1 MTTRRSIIRSAGAL
15 ACITAWDGIGMSVSA
30 RAGTGNSARSAGFRM
45 PLESDR
51 HERTFMQW
59 PSRANLYGSV
69 VALGKVQETIALI
82 AKTISSF
89 ESVVVLAS
97 PGQLE
102 KAGKALG
109 QGIDVWP
116 IQTDD
121 LWCRDSGPT
130 FVVSITGKLAI
141 SELGFNGWGNKQNH
155 AVDGLIAGRIA
166 EKLGFTVF
174 KNGIAGEGGGVE
186 ADGAGTVLA
195 HESCWINRNRNKG
208 SKEEI
213 ERLILDALGAE
224 RMIWAPGVKG
234 ADITDF
240 HIDALARFVKPG
252 QVVIQLGKSIDHRD
266 PWSVSAFETYE
277 ILKAARD
284 AQGRKLDIVV
294 IPEPVNI
301 RSRSRDFVNSYVNYY
316 VCNGAVIGAE
326 FGDAKADAEA
336 KNTLQRLYPNR
347 DVVSLN
353 IDPLGEAG
361 GGIHCATQ
369 QQPMPRT

>member
-1 MTTRRSIIRSAGAL
+1 MTNRRSVIQTAGAL
-15 ACITAWDGIGMSVSA
+15 ACVTAWNGIGMAVSA
-30 RAGTGNSARSAGFRM
+30 RAGAEKSARAAGFRM

-59 PSRANLYGSV
+59 PSRTKLYGSAS
-69 VALGKVQETIALI
+69 ALIAVQNKITLI
-82 AKTISSF
+82 AKTISAF
-89 ESVVVLAS
+89 EPVVVLAS
-97 PGQLE
+97 PEQSE
-102 KAGKALG
+102 NAGRALG
-109 QGIDVWP
+109 PDIEVWNVK
-116 IQTDD
+116 TDD
-121 LWCRDSGPT
+121 LWCRDTGPT
-130 FVVSITGKLAI
+130 FVVSNTGSVAV
-141 SELGFNGWGNKQNH
+141 SDLGFNGWGNKQSH

-166 EKLGFTVF
+166 EKLNLPVF
-174 KNGIAGEGGGVE
+174 RNGIAGEGGGVE
-186 ADGAGTVLA
+186 VDGAGTVLA

-213 ERLILDALGAE
+213 ERLILDALGAQ

-252 QVVIQLGKSIDHRD
+252 QVLIQLGKTIDHRD
-266 PWSVSAFETYE
+266 PWSVSAFETYDM
-277 ILKAARD
+277 LKTARD

-301 RSRSRDFVNSYVNYY
+301 RSRSPQFVNSYVNYY

-326 FGDAKADAEA
+326 FGDAHADAEA
-336 KNTLQRLYPNR
+336 KAILQKLYPGR
-347 DVVSLN
+347 DIISLN
-353 IDPLGEAG
+353 IDPIGEAG

-369 QQPMPRT
+369 QQPMART